1 MRFACEIRA
10 HLILASHSGGKLM
23 DRMIRAVAITSII
36 SLATISF
43 ALVGAFVGVTT
54 TSASAAFDAFLKV
67 TTTDGKVGQV
77 TKTTT
82 AGKTVYTMTINGKPA
97 APGTYALAN
106 GQHVK
111 VGPNGVVDNDS
122 FAWGSKIMLNPQP
135 LPP

>member
-1 MRFACEIRA
+1 
-10 HLILASHSGGKLM
+10 M

-67 TTTDGKVGQV
+67 TTTDGKPGQV

-111 VGPNGVVDNDS
+111 VGPNGVVDNNS